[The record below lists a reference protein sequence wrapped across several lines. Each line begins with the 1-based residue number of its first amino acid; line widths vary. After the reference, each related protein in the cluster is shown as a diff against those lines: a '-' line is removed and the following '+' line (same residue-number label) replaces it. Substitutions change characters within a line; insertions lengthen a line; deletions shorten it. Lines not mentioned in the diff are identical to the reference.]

1 MRLTKYDKVLQKL
14 LSYFWLLIL
23 EAEDLTRFSTS
34 QFASPRRGTGTF
46 YHARCVLIPS
56 CTNQT
61 LNLYKSDNNDAICF
75 RFQRQSRP
83 RVLAKVGRAGL
94 LAAQVD
100 IFKCNKIQIGL
111 FPYIFTFV
119 NKAENAPFFLKSFLS
134 LCCIK
139 DSSTDDPAPR
149 SYGFGYHKQNVA
161 ACFEVLI
168 CVFCRLL
175 FSYQDR
181 M

>member
-1 MRLTKYDKVLQKL
+1 MRLNKYDKVLQKL

-46 YHARCVLIPS
+46 YHARCVLTLS

-61 LNLYKSDNNDAICF
+61 LNLYKPDNNDAICF

-100 IFKCNKIQIGL
+100 IQGVPKRVTNRKNHNPTLSTVRQN
-111 FPYIFTFV
+111 FTM
-119 NKAENAPFFLKSFLS
+119 
-134 LCCIK
+134 
-139 DSSTDDPAPR
+139 
-149 SYGFGYHKQNVA
+149 NV
-161 ACFEVLI
+161 I
-168 CVFCRLL
+168 
-175 FSYQDR
+175 
-181 M
+181 

>member
-1 MRLTKYDKVLQKL
+1 MRLDKYDKVLQKL

-46 YHARCVLIPS
+46 YHARCVLTLS

-119 NKAENAPFFLKSFLS
+119 NKAENAPFFLSFLC

-139 DSSTDDPAPR
+139 DWSTDDHA
-149 SYGFGYHKQNVA
+149 SKSFGFGCHKEIMLQHA
-161 ACFEVLI
+161 LRF
-168 CVFCRLL
+168 
-175 FSYQDR
+175 
-181 M
+181 

>member
-46 YHARCVLIPS
+46 YHARCVLTLS

-119 NKAENAPFFLKSFLS
+119 NKAENAPFLLSFLCF
-134 LCCIK
+134 CCIK

-149 SYGFGYHKQNVA
+149 CYGFGLPQKK
-161 ACFEVLI
+161 CCSMF
-168 CVFCRLL
+168 
-175 FSYQDR
+175 
-181 M
+181 

>member
-1 MRLTKYDKVLQKL
+1 MDFDQETISEVEQIWQGSTKAIVL
-14 LSYFWLLIL
+14 FWLLIL
-23 EAEDLTRFSTS
+23 DAEDLTRFSTS

-46 YHARCVLIPS
+46 YHARCVLTLS

-61 LNLYKSDNNDAICF
+61 LKLYKSDNNDAICF

-100 IFKCNKIQIGL
+100 ILYRVSQKKWLIEKNHNPTLSTVRQNFTMNMIWEDLIRLRLCKKRPKNQ
-111 FPYIFTFV
+111 FPDTSG
-119 NKAENAPFFLKSFLS
+119 AAPTAFWK
-134 LCCIK
+134 
-139 DSSTDDPAPR
+139 
-149 SYGFGYHKQNVA
+149 
-161 ACFEVLI
+161 
-168 CVFCRLL
+168 CVFGTPCIH
-175 FSYQDR
+175 

>member
-1 MRLTKYDKVLQKL
+1 MSDCVRSAETSTFIATRNSAGSIDLALRSGQSAVRNMTRWISIRRRYMRLTKYDKVLQKL

-94 LAAQVD
+94 LAEQVD
-100 IFKCNKIQIGL
+100 IHTGCPK
-111 FPYIFTFV
+111 
-119 NKAENAPFFLKSFLS
+119 KS
-134 LCCIK
+134 
-139 DSSTDDPAPR
+139 D
-149 SYGFGYHKQNVA
+149 
-161 ACFEVLI
+161 
-168 CVFCRLL
+168 
-175 FSYQDR
+175 
-181 M
+181 

>member
-1 MRLTKYDKVLQKL
+1 MRLNKYDKVLQKL

-46 YHARCVLIPS
+46 YHARCVLTLS

-119 NKAENAPFFLKSFLS
+119 NKAEDAPFFLKSF
-134 LCCIK
+134 
-139 DSSTDDPAPR
+139 
-149 SYGFGYHKQNVA
+149 
-161 ACFEVLI
+161 
-168 CVFCRLL
+168 
-175 FSYQDR
+175 
-181 M
+181 

>member
-61 LNLYKSDNNDAICF
+61 LNSNNNGAICF

-100 IFKCNKIQIGL
+100 IQGVPKTHFQNAVGATVHWLNYKKPAPL
-111 FPYIFTFV
+111 VSKKLIFW
-119 NKAENAPFFLKSFLS
+119 SFLTKTKPDQAFPS
-134 LCCIK
+134 HVHGKIWLH
-139 DSSTDDPAPR
+139 STQCWVMIFF
-149 SYGFGYHKQNVA
+149 Y
-161 ACFEVLI
+161 
-168 CVFCRLL
+168 
-175 FSYQDR
+175 
-181 M
+181 